1 MSLPPQGSSGSRIQ
15 PFTAIAEAGAT
26 ELIDKDD
33 AEVAQNEFGKSVAVS
48 LGGTYSGEI
57 LSWIVV
63 QTELGSGAIL
73 SDLAGELWVFDADP
87 GISAGDADI
96 TAAEAQTLI
105 GVIAV
110 SNSNLI
116 AEGVAGVVF
125 IPDKPMPFHALAT
138 LYIAFR
144 SSGSTAINSSAGDD
158 EEVHLNFW
166 YRRDS

>member
-1 MSLPPQGSSGSRIQ
+1 MGLASKSAGGRIQ

-48 LGGTYSGEI
+48 LGGTYSGEV

-105 GVIAV
+105 GVITV
-110 SNSNLI
+110 SNSNLY

-144 SSGSTAINSSAGDD
+144 SSGATAINSASGDD
-158 EEVHLNFW
+158 EEVHINFW

>member
-1 MSLPPQGSSGSRIQ
+1 MGTTTSGGGAVQ
-15 PFTAIAEAGAT
+15 PFVAIAEAGAT

-105 GVIAV
+105 GVIRSA
-110 SNSNLI
+110 I
-116 AEGVAGVVF
+116 AICTPRGSLGSCSSQTSRCHFMRWRPCMSRSGRVA
-125 IPDKPMPFHALAT
+125 
-138 LYIAFR
+138 R
-144 SSGSTAINSSAGDD
+144 RQST
-158 EEVHLNFW
+158 V
-166 YRRDS
+166 R